1 MTPAHGGWHS
11 GPMHALEQRWL
22 VDCSTAA
29 PQAPPP
35 AVAEAG
41 RDLLGRWGEAHRR
54 YHGTTH
60 LAEVLA
66 AVDTLCAAEEVGTQD
81 RVVAVLAAW
90 FHDAVYAVAP
100 AAGNEAASAALA
112 ERTLATLGV
121 DAVTRSRITASVLD
135 TEHHGLTGAAAQDPA
150 RVVLHDAD
158 LWVLAAPVA
167 RFDEYCAQVRA
178 EYSHVPAATY
188 ARERSAVL
196 RPFLVREH
204 VYRTDHA
211 RLTWEPPARENLARE
226 LTRLAG

>member
-1 MTPAHGGWHS
+1 
-11 GPMHALEQRWL
+11 MHVLERRWL
-22 VDCSTAA
+22 ADCTAAA
-29 PQAPPP
+29 PQAPPH
-35 AVAEAG
+35 AVTAAG
-41 RDLLGRWGEAHRR
+41 RELLGRWGEAHRR

-66 AVDTLCAAEEVGTQD
+66 ALDTLCAAGNVPADD
-81 RVVAVLAAW
+81 RVVARLAAW

-100 AAGNEAASAALA
+100 AATNEADSAALA
-112 ERTLATLGV
+112 HRQLGELGV
-121 DAVTRSRITASVLD
+121 PIATCDRVVTLVLD
-135 TEHHGLTGAAAQDPA
+135 TQAHALSGPAASDVA

-158 LWVLAAPVA
+158 LWVLAAPLG

-178 EYSHVPAATY
+178 EYAHVPAATY

-204 VYRTDHA
+204 VYRTEHA
-211 RLTWEPPARENLARE
+211 RVAWEPTARENLARE